1 MPHARSQNHED
12 HEVGTFLRGPDLFL
26 GHVRSRGARS
36 SSNCDGRRHR
46 APPLWRTAVDP
57 RSMPTSP
64 TETERSDS
72 PTRVRAA
79 RSRKSAT
86 ALSVHAS
93 MKRLVK
99 SPRCSRHRGLI
110 LGRLP
115 VSARR
120 PLTQL
125 RGRARERVLLKPC
138 RRSSNS
144 VPRRTIPARSLI
156 LLSALSVAPS
166 APAHHTGCEWR
177 SGAPCVPALTCG
189 QGMHT
194 RSLLQLDDH
203 AVTRSYAMAAVTAGA
218 SPVNTAARRR
228 AGW

>member
-1 MPHARSQNHED
+1 VATVEP
-12 HEVGTFLRGPDLFL
+12 PDRRTAD
-26 GHVRSRGARS
+26 GAGVPTAAAVRSA
-36 SSNCDGRRHR
+36 
-46 APPLWRTAVDP
+46 APHCAAGN
-57 RSMPTSP
+57 
-64 TETERSDS
+64 
-72 PTRVRAA
+72 RAA
-79 RSRKSAT
+79 RFSPRVRSAR
-86 ALSVHAS
+86 SEWPNYSGRCMPS

>member
-1 MPHARSQNHED
+1 M
-12 HEVGTFLRGPDLFL
+12 GTRRDASLALGGPMRQQEAANVAHCQRDLR
-26 GHVRSRGARS
+26 RGVFP
-36 SSNCDGRRHR
+36 G
-46 APPLWRTAVDP
+46 
-57 RSMPTSP
+57 
-64 TETERSDS
+64 
-72 PTRVRAA
+72 
-79 RSRKSAT
+79 
-86 ALSVHAS
+86 VHAS